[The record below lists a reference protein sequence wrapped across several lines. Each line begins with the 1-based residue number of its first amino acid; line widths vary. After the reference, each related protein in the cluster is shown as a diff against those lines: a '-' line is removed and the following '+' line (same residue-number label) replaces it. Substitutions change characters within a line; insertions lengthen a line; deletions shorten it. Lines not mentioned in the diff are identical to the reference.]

1 MFTFQEDNENY
12 GVDWDGPVPN
22 NDKDLNIH
30 PDGIEVPVTYVPI
43 NEEDYSVL
51 REQIDPLRDSELYGV
66 DIYLEVLSF
75 IANNNN
81 LFSIT

>member
-22 NDKDLNIH
+22 NDEDLNIH

-81 LFSIT
+81 